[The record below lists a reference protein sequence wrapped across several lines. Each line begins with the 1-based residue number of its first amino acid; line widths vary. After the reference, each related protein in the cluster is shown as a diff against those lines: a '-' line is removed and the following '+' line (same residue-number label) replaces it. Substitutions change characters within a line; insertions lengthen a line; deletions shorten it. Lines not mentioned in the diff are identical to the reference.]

1 MAGFAA
7 IPKVDLAAAAV
18 GQIRD
23 AILSGDIAAGDE
35 LPSERELAMQ
45 LGINRTTVREVLMH
59 LELLGII
66 DRQHGKRCRVLDY
79 RRNGSLELI
88 PHLVRLGIRGIGRSI
103 REATAITYEG
113 TAALAAQRRSRQG
126 LAELDRAVATLEEA
140 VTDGADEDIIRADRE
155 FHHTVA
161 ALAGSLALE
170 LIVSDFYRAFDASLD
185 TGGRMKRSIAS
196 LLRAIGARSERL
208 PHRLLAEAIR
218 SGDEERA
225 RVIARAMVVGAPAAP
240 GASSSFSLAGEPQLG
255 QPAERRSM
263 RASRGP
269 ASAAAEE
276 EWARSRCQPGRRS

>member
-45 LGINRTTVREVLMH
+45 LGINRTTVREVLTR
-59 LELLGII
+59 LELLGLI
-66 DRQHGKRCRVLDY
+66 DRQHGKRCRVLDC

-88 PHLVRLGIRGIGRSI
+88 PHLVRLGTRGIGRSI

-126 LAELDRAVATLEEA
+126 LA
-140 VTDGADEDIIRADRE
+140 
-155 FHHTVA
+155 
-161 ALAGSLALE
+161 
-170 LIVSDFYRAFDASLD
+170 SLD

-196 LLRAIGARSERL
+196 LLRAIGARSEPL
-208 PHRLLAEAIR
+208 PLRLLAEAIR
-218 SGDEERA
+218 SGHEERA
-225 RVIARAMVVGAPAAP
+225 RVIARAIVVGAPA
-240 GASSSFSLAGEPQLG
+240 G
-255 QPAERRSM
+255 
-263 RASRGP
+263 
-269 ASAAAEE
+269 
-276 EWARSRCQPGRRS
+276 

>member
-1 MAGFAA
+1 MTGFAA

-23 AILSGDIAAGDE
+23 AILSGDVAADEE

-88 PHLVRLGIRGIGRSI
+88 PHLVRLGISGIGRSI

-113 TAALAAQRRSRQG
+113 TAALAAQRRSRHG
-126 LAELDRAVATLEEA
+126 LAELERAVATLEEA
-140 VTDGADEDIIRADRE
+140 VAHGADEDIIRADRE

-161 ALAGSLALE
+161 ALTGSLALE

-196 LLRAIGARSERL
+196 LLRAIGARSQRL
-208 PHRLLAEAIR
+208 PHRLLAEAIG

-225 RVIARAMVVGAPAAP
+225 RVIARAIVVGAPANK
-240 GASSSFSLAGEPQLG
+240 
-255 QPAERRSM
+255 
-263 RASRGP
+263 
-269 ASAAAEE
+269 
-276 EWARSRCQPGRRS
+276 PGRPHVAGAT

>member
-1 MAGFAA
+1 LAGFAA

-35 LPSERELAMQ
+35 LPSERELALQ
-45 LGINRTTVREVLMH
+45 LGINRTTVRDVLTH

-66 DRQHGKRCRVLDY
+66 ERQHGKRCRVLDY

-88 PHLVRLGIRGIGRSI
+88 PHLVRLGARGIGRSI

-113 TAALAAQRRSRQG
+113 TAALAAQRRSGQG
-126 LAELDRAVATLEEA
+126 LVELERAVAALEEA

-161 ALAGSLALE
+161 GLAGSLALE

-185 TGGRMKRSIAS
+185 TGGGMKRSIAS

-208 PHRLLAEAIR
+208 PHGVLADAIR
-218 SGDEERA
+218 SGDAERA
-225 RVIARAMVVGAPAAP
+225 RLIARAIV
-240 GASSSFSLAGEPQLG
+240 LG
-255 QPAERRSM
+255 PRRPPPS
-263 RASRGP
+263 P
-269 ASAAAEE
+269 
-276 EWARSRCQPGRRS
+276 P

>member
-35 LPSERELAMQ
+35 LPSERELALQ
-45 LGINRTTVREVLMH
+45 LGINRTTVRDVLTH

-66 DRQHGKRCRVLDY
+66 ERQHGKRCRVRDY

-88 PHLVRLGIRGIGRSI
+88 PHLVRLGIPGIGRSI

-113 TAALAAQRRSRQG
+113 TAALAAQRRSGQG
-126 LAELDRAVATLEEA
+126 LVELERATSALEEA

-170 LIVSDFYRAFDASLD
+170 LSVTDFYRAFDASLD
-185 TGGRMKRSIAS
+185 ADGGMKRSITS
-196 LLRAIGARSERL
+196 LLRAICARSERL
-208 PHRLLAEAIR
+208 PHRVLAEAIR
-218 SGDEERA
+218 SGDKEQA
-225 RVIARAMVVGAPAAP
+225 RLIARAIV
-240 GASSSFSLAGEPQLG
+240 LG
-255 QPAERRSM
+255 PR
-263 RASRGP
+263 
-269 ASAAAEE
+269 
-276 EWARSRCQPGRRS
+276 

>member
-1 MAGFAA
+1 MSSSSGATEPSTSGWPDVAGFAA

-23 AILSGDIAAGDE
+23 AILSGDIAAGEE
-35 LPSERELAMQ
+35 LPSERELAFQ
-45 LGINRTTVREVLMH
+45 LGINRTTVREVLTH

-66 DRQHGKRCRVLDY
+66 DRQHGKRSRVLDY

-88 PHLVRLGIRGIGRSI
+88 PHLVRLRIPGIGRSI

-113 TAALAAQRRSRQG
+113 TAALAAQRRSSQG

-140 VTDGADEDIIRADRE
+140 VAGGADDDIIRADRE

-170 LIVSDFYRAFDASLD
+170 LSVTDFYRAFDASLD
-185 TGGRMKRSIAS
+185 TGGRMKHSIAS
-196 LLRAIGARSERL
+196 LLRAIAARPDRL

-218 SGDEERA
+218 SSDQTRA
-225 RVIARAMVVGAPAAP
+225 RVIARAIVFGAP
-240 GASSSFSLAGEPQLG
+240 
-255 QPAERRSM
+255 R
-263 RASRGP
+263 
-269 ASAAAEE
+269 
-276 EWARSRCQPGRRS
+276 

>member
-1 MAGFAA
+1 MGGFAA
-7 IPKVDLAAAAV
+7 IPKVDVAAAAV

-23 AILSGDIAAGDE
+23 AILSGDIAPGEE
-35 LPSERELAMQ
+35 LPSERELALQ
-45 LGINRTTVREVLMH
+45 LGINRTTVREVLTH
-59 LELLGII
+59 LELLGLI

-103 REATAITYEG
+103 REATAISYEG

-126 LAELDRAVATLEEA
+126 LVELERAVATLEEA

-185 TGGRMKRSIAS
+185 SGGEMKRSIAS
-196 LLRAIGARSERL
+196 LLRAICGRSQRL

-225 RVIARAMVVGAPAAP
+225 RVIARAIVVGPP
-240 GASSSFSLAGEPQLG
+240 
-255 QPAERRSM
+255 R
-263 RASRGP
+263 
-269 ASAAAEE
+269 
-276 EWARSRCQPGRRS
+276 

>member
-7 IPKVDLAAAAV
+7 IPKIDLAAAAV

-66 DRQHGKRCRVLDY
+66 DRQHGRRCRVLDY

-113 TAALAAQRRSRQG
+113 TAALAARRRSRQG
-126 LAELDRAVATLEEA
+126 LVELERAVAALEEA
-140 VTDGADEDIIRADRE
+140 VTDGADEDIIRTDRE

-161 ALAGSLALE
+161 ALTGSLALE

-208 PHRLLAEAIR
+208 PHRRLAEAIR
-218 SGDEERA
+218 SGDEERS
-225 RVIARAMVVGAPAAP
+225 RVIARAMVVGAD
-240 GASSSFSLAGEPQLG
+240 
-255 QPAERRSM
+255 
-263 RASRGP
+263 
-269 ASAAAEE
+269 
-276 EWARSRCQPGRRS
+276 

>member
-7 IPKVDLAAAAV
+7 IPKVDLAGTAV

-35 LPSERELAMQ
+35 LPSERELALQ
-45 LGINRTTVREVLMH
+45 LGINRTTVRDVLTH

-66 DRQHGKRCRVLDY
+66 HRQHGKRCRVLDY

-88 PHLVRLGIRGIGRSI
+88 PHLVRLGTPGIGRSI

-113 TAALAAQRRSRQG
+113 TAALAAQRRSCQG
-126 LAELDRAVATLEEA
+126 LVELERAVAALEEA
-140 VTDGADEDIIRADRE
+140 VAEGTDEDIIGADRE

-185 TGGRMKRSIAS
+185 PGGGMKRSIAS
-196 LLRAIGARSERL
+196 LLRSIAASSARL
-208 PHRLLAEAIR
+208 PHRILAEAIG

-225 RVIARAMVVGAPAAP
+225 RRTARAIVVGPK
-240 GASSSFSLAGEPQLG
+240 
-255 QPAERRSM
+255 
-263 RASRGP
+263 
-269 ASAAAEE
+269 
-276 EWARSRCQPGRRS
+276 

>member
-1 MAGFAA
+1 LAGFAA

-35 LPSERELAMQ
+35 LPSERELALQ
-45 LGINRTTVREVLMH
+45 LGINRTTVRDVLTH

-66 DRQHGKRCRVLDY
+66 ARQHGKRCRVLDY

-88 PHLVRLGIRGIGRSI
+88 PHLVRLGTRGIGRSI

-113 TAALAAQRRSRQG
+113 TAALAAQRRSGQG
-126 LAELDRAVATLEEA
+126 LVELERAVAALEEA
-140 VTDGADEDIIRADRE
+140 VTNGADEDIIRADRE

-161 ALAGSLALE
+161 GLAGSLALE

-185 TGGRMKRSIAS
+185 TGGGMKRSIAS

-208 PHRLLAEAIR
+208 PHVVLADAIR
-218 SGDEERA
+218 SGDAERA
-225 RVIARAMVVGAPAAP
+225 RLIARAIV
-240 GASSSFSLAGEPQLG
+240 LG
-255 QPAERRSM
+255 PRRPPPS
-263 RASRGP
+263 P
-269 ASAAAEE
+269 
-276 EWARSRCQPGRRS
+276 P